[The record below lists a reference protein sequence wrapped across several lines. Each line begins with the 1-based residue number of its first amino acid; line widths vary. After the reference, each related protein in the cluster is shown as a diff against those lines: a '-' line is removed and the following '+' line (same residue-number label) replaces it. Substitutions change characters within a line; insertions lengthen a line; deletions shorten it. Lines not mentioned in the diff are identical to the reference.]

1 MKDLLK
7 GILYV
12 ALFAIPFIPLIVTDT
27 LFFPFITGKNFTF
40 RILVEVAFAAWV
52 LLALYDV
59 QYRPRFSWIA
69 AAFTSLIAVMFFANF
84 FGEYPLK
91 SFWSNF
97 ERMEGYVTLVH
108 VFLLMVTLGS
118 TLRTEKAWN
127 AYFNTTLFAASI
139 LSLYAFGQLS
149 GNFNINQGGQRVD
162 GTLGNAAYMA
172 VYMLF
177 HIFIS
182 LLMLVRSKSMYA
194 KYGYGA
200 LLLVFI
206 YLLIQTATRG
216 TIIGVTGGLFLA
228 GLYTALFS
236 KNNPVVRKIAL
247 GGVVSVLLVVGT
259 FVAAKDTAFV
269 AGNPILN
276 RVASISLEDGFARFQ
291 IWNMALEGVK
301 ERPVL
306 GWGQGNFSYVFNKYY
321 KPELYGQEP
330 WFDRVH
336 NIVLDWMIAGG
347 IVGFLAYASLF
358 VSSLYYL
365 VYRSRFFS
373 DTRFSVVEQGLLFGL
388 LGAYFV
394 HNVFVFD
401 NIVSYIF
408 FGVILAFMHS
418 RISEPV
424 PAVEGYRVQQKII
437 ESIAVPVVGV
447 ALVAGVYFVN
457 VPGIQAAGDIIDG
470 FVAQTPSGMINAF
483 ETALSRNSFAGQ
495 EIREQ
500 LTQRTLQAL
509 RAEGLTEETRQR
521 MLTLTETELLKQ
533 IEEKPGDA
541 RVHVFVS
548 SFYRSIGDYENA
560 RAQLQR
566 ARELS
571 PQKQQII
578 FEQGFV
584 EMQTGNFDTSLSYFK
599 EAYDMAPDFKDAR
612 TYYAA
617 VLLYSGDIEAAEA
630 LITDEYVAAFASN
643 NIAVNAAGAAQAY
656 DLLLKAAKYR
666 VEENPDNLQA
676 RVSLSAVYYDM
687 GDPSASVETLEQAIA
702 DFPDFKTQGESFIA
716 DINAGRKPGS
726 APVNVSAGSGEVIE
740 ATVE

>member
-1 MKDLLK
+1 MKDLLR

-59 QYRPRFSWIA
+59 SYRPRFSWIA
-69 AAFTSLIAVMFFANF
+69 AAFTTLIAVMFFANF
-84 FGEYPLK
+84 FGAYPLK

-97 ERMEGYVTLVH
+97 ERMDGYVTLVH

-127 AYFNTTLFAASI
+127 WFFGTTLFAASI

-149 GNFNINQGGQRVD
+149 GNFQINQSADRVD

-177 HIFIS
+177 HIFIA
-182 LLMLVRSKSMYA
+182 LIMLVRSKHTYA
-194 KYGYGA
+194 KYGFGA
-200 LLLVFI
+200 LMLIFI

-216 TIIGVTGGLFLA
+216 TILGVTGGLFLA
-228 GLYTALFS
+228 GLYVALFS
-236 KNNPVVRKIAL
+236 KHAPQVRKVAF
-247 GGVVSVLLVVGT
+247 GGVIAVVLAVSV
-259 FVAAKDTAFV
+259 FIAAKDTSFV
-269 AGNPILN
+269 TGNPILN

-291 IWNMALEGVK
+291 IWEMALKGVE

-321 KPELYGQEP
+321 KPELHGQEP

-336 NIVLDWMIAGG
+336 NIVLDWLIAGG

-358 VSSLYYL
+358 LSSLYYL
-365 VYRSRFFS
+365 IYRSRFLG
-373 DTRFSVVEQGLLFGL
+373 DTRFSMVEQGVLFGL

-401 NIVSYIF
+401 NVVSYIF
-408 FGVILAFMHS
+408 FGIILAFMHS
-418 RISEPV
+418 RVGEAV
-424 PAVEGYRVQQKII
+424 PAVEGYRMPQKLI
-437 ESIAVPVVGV
+437 ESIAVPVVAV

-470 FVAQTPSGMINAF
+470 FVAQTPETMLGAF
-483 ETALSRNSFAGQ
+483 ERALSRNSFADQ

-500 LTQRTLQAL
+500 LTQRTQQAL
-509 RAEGLTEETRQR
+509 RADGLSAATQQR
-521 MLTLTETELLKQ
+521 MIDFTEAELLKQ

-548 SFYRSIGDYENA
+548 SFYRSVGDFEKA
-560 RAQLQR
+560 REQLNM

-584 EMQTGNFDTSLSYFK
+584 EMQTGNFDTAEGFFK
-599 EAYDMAPDFKDAR
+599 EAFDMEPTYDDAR
-612 TYYAA
+612 AYYAA
-617 VLLYSGDIEAAEA
+617 ALLYNEKVDAAGE
-630 LITDEYVAAFASN
+630 LITDEYVQAFARN
-643 NIAVNAAGAAQAY
+643 NVAVNAAGAAQAY
-656 DLLLKAAKYR
+656 DLLLAAAEYR

-676 RVSLSAVYYDM
+676 RVSLSAVHYDM
-687 GDPSASVETLEQAIA
+687 GDPSASIAVLEQAIA
-702 DFPDFKTQGESFIA
+702 DFPQFKEQGESFMA
-716 DINAGRKPGS
+716 DITAGRKPGS
-726 APVNVSAGSGEVIE
+726 APVNVTTQGGETIE
-740 ATVE
+740 ATVQ